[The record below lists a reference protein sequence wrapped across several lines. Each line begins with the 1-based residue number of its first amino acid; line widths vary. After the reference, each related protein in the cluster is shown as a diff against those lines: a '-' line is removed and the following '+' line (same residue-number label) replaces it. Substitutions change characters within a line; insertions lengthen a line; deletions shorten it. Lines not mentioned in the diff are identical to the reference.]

1 MKRDRIVQ
9 AARVAVMPG
18 SVGAMKNWRY
28 IALHSVTA
36 AAFIFLLQRYALS
49 ASLDTSLIWA
59 LAFGGCAAGLAYIQS
74 NR

>member
-1 MKRDRIVQ
+1 MKDRTLG
-9 AARVAVMPG
+9 AAGRG

-28 IALHSVTA
+28 IAMHTVAA

-49 ASLDTSLIWA
+49 ASLETSLMWM
-59 LAFGGCAAGLAYIQS
+59 LAFGACAAVLAAVQS